1 MTRYRALLSAPG
13 ARRLLLSTLF
23 ARLPLGMVSLAILLL
38 VRASTG
44 SIAAGALAIGAYAL
58 ANAATSPVQGTLV
71 DRYGQ
76 TRVLV
81 PSAVLQS
88 ALLIALTLA
97 GRWHAPVA
105 LLVACAAAAGAS
117 APPLSAASRTLWA
130 GVFGDPETLESFYAL
145 DAVTQEAI
153 WIVGP
158 LIVSVSVA
166 LAGPDLAVILCA
178 AVTTVGTLLFC
189 STPAS
194 RVWRSTRTARH
205 RGGALTSSS
214 LRLLLC
220 SIALTGCAWGCL
232 TVGLPALGVQFGST
246 WDAGMLLTLT
256 SLGSAAG
263 GLSYGRR
270 RWGSPL
276 PRRYAALLAGIALS
290 ATPLIRVEDLGV
302 AVVLAFILGIAWAP
316 AMSCQ
321 YALVQRA
328 APSGTVTEAFTWQTA
343 AFTGGASG
351 GAALA
356 GVVAQSARA
365 GGAFALLGGFALTA
379 AALAASRQNQLVA
392 DPSSR

>member
-1 MTRYRALLSAPG
+1 VSRYRALLAAPG
-13 ARRLLLSTLF
+13 ATRLLLSVLF

-44 SIAAGALAIGAYAL
+44 SIAIAALAIAAYAL
-58 ANAATSPVQGTLV
+58 ANAATAPAQGTLV
-71 DRYGQ
+71 DRHGQ
-76 TRVLV
+76 TRVLI

-88 ALLIALTLA
+88 SLLIALTVA
-97 GRWHAPVA
+97 GRWHAPIAV
-105 LLVACAAAAGAS
+105 LIACAALAGAS
-117 APPLSAASRTLWA
+117 APPLSAASRALWA
-130 GVFGDPETLESFYAL
+130 EVFGDPEMLESFYAL
-145 DAVTQEAI
+145 DAVTQETI

-158 LIVSVSVA
+158 LIVSVCAA
-166 LAGPDLAVILCA
+166 LTGPDLAVILCA
-178 AVTTVGTLLFC
+178 AVSTVGTLLFC

-194 RVWRSTRTARH
+194 LAWRSGHAVRR
-205 RGGALTSSS
+205 RGGALASPS

-246 WDAGMLLTLT
+246 WDAGVLLTLT

-263 GLSYGRR
+263 GLGYSRR
-270 RWGSPL
+270 RWGAPL

-290 ATPLIRVEDLGV
+290 AVPLIRTEDLGMAV
-302 AVVLAFILGIAWAP
+302 ALAFVLGIAWAP

-328 APSGTVTEAFTWQTA
+328 APTGSVTEAFTWQTS
-343 AFTGGASG
+343 AFTAGASG

-365 GGAFALLGGFALTA
+365 GGAFALLGGFALAA

-392 DPSSR
+392 GPS